1 MIEFEGR
8 RRSITAEEAVIS
20 GMMKRFF
27 RARAKKSY
35 LPITT
40 EEIEL
45 IDLLLNGE
53 RKEAEFDDKLKAE
66 IDAAVLNISME
77 D

>member
-1 MIEFEGR
+1 MIEFER
-8 RRSITAEEAVIS
+8 RKQPTTMEDAVI
-20 GMMKRFF
+20 GRMMKRFF
-27 RARAKKSY
+27 RARAKKRY

-53 RKEAEFDDKLKAE
+53 HEEADDEELKAE
-66 IDAAVLNISME
+66 MDAAVLNISME

>member
-1 MIEFEGR
+1 MIEFEK
-8 RRSITAEEAVIS
+8 IKQPTTMEDAVIS
-20 GMMKRFF
+20 EMMKRFF

-35 LPITT
+35 LPITS

-53 RKEAEFDDKLKAE
+53 HEEADDDKLKAE
-66 IDAAVLNISME
+66 MDASVLNINME

>member
-1 MIEFEGR
+1 MIEFER
-8 RRSITAEEAVIS
+8 RKQPTTMEDAVI
-20 GMMKRFF
+20 GRMMKRFF

-35 LPITT
+35 LPITSQ
-40 EEIEL
+40 EIEL

-53 RKEAEFDDKLKAE
+53 QEESDDDKLKAE
-66 IDAAVLNISME
+66 MDAAVLNISME

>member
-1 MIEFEGR
+1 MIEFEKR
-8 RRSITAEEAVIS
+8 KQPVASEDAVIS
-20 GMMKRFF
+20 EMMKRFF

-35 LPITT
+35 MPITSQ
-40 EEIEL
+40 EIEL

-53 RKEAEFDDKLKAE
+53 HEEADDDKLKAE
-66 IDAAVLNISME
+66 MDAAVLNINME

>member
-1 MIEFEGR
+1 MIEFER
-8 RRSITAEEAVIS
+8 RKQPTTMEDAVI
-20 GMMKRFF
+20 GRMMKRFF
-27 RARAKKSY
+27 RVRAKKSY

-53 RKEAEFDDKLKAE
+53 HEEVDDEELKAE
-66 IDAAVLNISME
+66 MDAAVLNISME

>member
-1 MIEFEGR
+1 MIEFEKR
-8 RRSITAEEAVIS
+8 KQPTTMEDAVI
-20 GMMKRFF
+20 GRMMRAFI

-35 LPITT
+35 LPITSQ
-40 EEIEL
+40 EIEL

-53 RKEAEFDDKLKAE
+53 HEEADDDELKAE
-66 IDAAVLNISME
+66 MDAAVLNINME

>member
-1 MIEFEGR
+1 MIEFEKR
-8 RRSITAEEAVIS
+8 KQPTTIEDAVIS
-20 GMMKRFF
+20 EMMKRFF

-35 LPITT
+35 LPITSQ
-40 EEIEL
+40 EIEL

-53 RKEAEFDDKLKAE
+53 QEEEADDKLKAE
-66 IDAAVLNISME
+66 LDAAVLNISME

>member
-1 MIEFEGR
+1 MIEFEKR
-8 RRSITAEEAVIS
+8 KQPTTIEDAVIS
-20 GMMKRFF
+20 EMMKRFF

-35 LPITT
+35 LPITS

-53 RKEAEFDDKLKAE
+53 HEEADDDKLKAE
-66 IDAAVLNISME
+66 MDAAVLNINME

>member
-1 MIEFEGR
+1 MIEFER
-8 RRSITAEEAVIS
+8 RKQPTTMEDAVI
-20 GMMKRFF
+20 GRIMMKRFF

-35 LPITT
+35 LPITSQ
-40 EEIEL
+40 EIEL

-53 RKEAEFDDKLKAE
+53 QEESDDDKLKAE
-66 IDAAVLNISME
+66 MDAAVLNISME

>member
-8 RRSITAEEAVIS
+8 KQPTTTEDAVI
-20 GMMKRFF
+20 GRMMRMFF
-27 RARAKKSY
+27 RVRAKKSY
-35 LPITT
+35 LLISAT
-40 EEIEL
+40 EIEL

-53 RKEAEFDDKLKAE
+53 RKEAEYDDKLKAE
-66 IDAAVLNISME
+66 MDAAVLNISME